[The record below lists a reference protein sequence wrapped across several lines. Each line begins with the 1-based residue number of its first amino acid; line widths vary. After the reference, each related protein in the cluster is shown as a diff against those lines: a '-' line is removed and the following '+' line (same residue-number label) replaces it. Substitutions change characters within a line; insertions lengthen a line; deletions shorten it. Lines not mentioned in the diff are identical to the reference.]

1 MKKDR
6 IIPII
11 LSLFLILLVF
21 AGTASAGD
29 IDDNMEL
36 SSSSDLDEIVG
47 VNDDMNNYEMEATS
61 SDANDMKDASTDK
74 ETDCETLST
83 DPGNYSGLAEE
94 IAPGGHIELKHD
106 YYTYDSGSTITINVD
121 GTVIDG
127 NGAVID
133 MAGSNIR
140 ALLVNAP
147 GVSIINLTIKN
158 ANFNTMVLPFTLT
171 LLDL

>member
-47 VNDDMNNYEMEATS
+47 VNDD
-61 SDANDMKDASTDK
+61 
-74 ETDCETLST
+74 
-83 DPGNYSGLAEE
+83 
-94 IAPGGHIELKHD
+94 
-106 YYTYDSGSTITINVD
+106 TIQD
-121 GTVIDG
+121 
-127 NGAVID
+127 
-133 MAGSNIR
+133 
-140 ALLVNAP
+140 
-147 GVSIINLTIKN
+147 
-158 ANFNTMVLPFTLT
+158 
-171 LLDL
+171 